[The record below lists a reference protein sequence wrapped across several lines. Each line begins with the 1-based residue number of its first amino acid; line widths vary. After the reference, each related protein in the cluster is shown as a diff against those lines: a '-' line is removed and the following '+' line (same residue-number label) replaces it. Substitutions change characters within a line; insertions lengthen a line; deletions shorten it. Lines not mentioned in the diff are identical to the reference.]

1 MRPFLWFTTV
11 VTVVVALC
19 LSQDVSAE
27 PPTPSELLR
36 TYEQSLQRIQR
47 IRFEADVTSKWQDRD
62 GIKGKS
68 GSVWK
73 VLRDNA
79 RWNLSCQRTTTIT
92 SQDGS
97 ISTEDSAY
105 ECLAPPTDGF
115 ADLRIQLDAPT
126 GKFNYLVAN
135 RKPNPQQAD
144 VWAED
149 DFMLVF
155 GHLQGN
161 GRMMY
166 LPAILRESNLTTS
179 EQALQG
185 ENVFVLR
192 GKGRFGA
199 YSLWL
204 DPKHGSLPRRI
215 SVRKTLSDY
224 AGDRQLSSFRGVR
237 EMKADVEVSRLEK
250 FGDVHLMTEFA
261 ILYQTLFS
269 DGSRQSQTTC
279 RLSKIDVSP
288 NVSTSDAFKV
298 SVDIPNGTPVQ
309 VNDAPG
315 IEYVWKDDRILKL
328 VDTEYAKDLRGR
340 TFVRG
345 MSSARRWVLG
355 VTVVLL
361 IVLTGI
367 FAIRR
372 LPRST

>member
-1 MRPFLWFTTV
+1 MRLGFWMIV
-11 VTVVVALC
+11 VSGFGIAQ
-19 LSQDVSAE
+19 SIPNIAIAQA
-27 PPTPSELLR
+27 PSPNELLR
-36 TYEQSLQRIQR
+36 AYEQSLQRMAH
-47 IRFEADVTSKWQDRD
+47 IRFGAAVTSGWQDRD

-68 GSVWK
+68 ESVWK

-79 RWNLSCQRTTTIT
+79 RWRLSYQRTTTIT

-97 ISTEDSAY
+97 VSTEHSAY
-105 ECLAPPTDGF
+105 ECLVPPTDGF

-126 GKFNYLVAN
+126 GKVNYLVAN

-185 ENVFVLR
+185 EKVFVLR

-215 SVRKTLSDY
+215 SVRKTVSDY
-224 AGDRQLSSFRGVR
+224 AGDHQLSSFRGVR
-237 EMKADVEVSRLEK
+237 EMKADVEVSRLEQ

-261 ILYQTLFS
+261 ILYQTVYN
-269 DGSRQSQTTC
+269 DRTADSRTMC
-279 RLSKIDVSP
+279 RLSNIDLSPTVS
-288 NVSTSDAFKV
+288 SDSFRL

-309 VNDAPG
+309 VDDARA
-315 IEYVWKDDRILKL
+315 IEYVWEDGRILKL
-328 VDTEYAKDLRGR
+328 VDTEYAKDLRGQ

-355 VTVVLL
+355 VSVVLL

-367 FAIRR
+367 FVIRR